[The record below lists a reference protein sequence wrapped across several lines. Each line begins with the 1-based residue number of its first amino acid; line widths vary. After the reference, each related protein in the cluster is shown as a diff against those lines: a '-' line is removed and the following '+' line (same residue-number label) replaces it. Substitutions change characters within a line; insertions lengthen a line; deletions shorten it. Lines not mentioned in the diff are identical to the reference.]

1 MQCISV
7 LSNQGKATQCSMGPV
22 IELCCVV
29 RPGAVS
35 MYKHVPVYIQHTY
48 LGLYPTAKASYMYMY
63 VHGMYSAIQLERFG
77 HRHTLHML
85 CKKDFEWLYLMTP
98 CRHCKVLARQADAL
112 LIGPT
117 STSIV
122 IG

>member
-7 LSNQGKATQCSMGPV
+7 HSIQGKATQSSKVAMGPV

-35 MYKHVPVYIQHTY
+35 MYIPVYIQHTY
-48 LGLYPTAKASYMYMY
+48 LGLYPTAKASYMY

-77 HRHTLHML
+77 HMHTLHML
-85 CKKDFEWLYLMTP
+85 CNIKTKDIPNDTLQAFVRYWLYKLM
-98 CRHCKVLARQADAL
+98 HF
-112 LIGPT
+112 
-117 STSIV
+117 S
-122 IG
+122 

>member
-7 LSNQGKATQCSMGPV
+7 HSIQGKATQCSMGPV

-35 MYKHVPVYIQHTY
+35 MYIPVYIQHTY

-77 HRHTLHML
+77 HMHTLHML
-85 CKKDFEWLYLMTP
+85 CNIKTKDFEWLYLMIPNDT
-98 CRHCKVLARQADAL
+98 LQAFVRYWL
-112 LIGPT
+112 YKLMHF
-117 STSIV
+117 S
-122 IG
+122 